1 VTLRLGKGFSDLAA
15 TKVTIYSCRI
25 IKPPIGKSEIIGN
38 LARLLQ
44 DDSVWLE
51 RRIDITSHA
60 SGVVSHGHRCTA
72 NDEHVPYDARRA
84 KRSRAP

>member
-1 VTLRLGKGFSDLAA
+1 
-15 TKVTIYSCRI
+15 
-25 IKPPIGKSEIIGN
+25 
-38 LARLLQ
+38 
-44 DDSVWLE
+44 VWLE

-60 SGVVSHGHRCTA
+60 SGVVSHGHRRTA